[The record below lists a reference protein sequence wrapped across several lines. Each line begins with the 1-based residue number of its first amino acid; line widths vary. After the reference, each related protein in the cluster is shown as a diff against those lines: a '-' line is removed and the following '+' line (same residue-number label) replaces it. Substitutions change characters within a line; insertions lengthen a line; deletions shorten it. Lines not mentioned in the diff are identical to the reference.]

1 MDAVSF
7 FFVHCVCTN
16 THTHTHSLSLT
27 HTHSGKPEWSAPPS
41 PEEVQALFQPIDAAQ
56 LRPLNLTQDHLQS
69 AARER
74 KF

>member
-16 THTHTHSLSLT
+16 THTHTLSLSHT

>member
-1 MDAVSF
+1 MLCRFSLRIV
-7 FFVHCVCTN
+7 CVY
-16 THTHTHSLSLT
+16 THTHTDT
-27 HTHSGKPEWSAPPS
+27 HTHTNTHSGKPEWSAPPS